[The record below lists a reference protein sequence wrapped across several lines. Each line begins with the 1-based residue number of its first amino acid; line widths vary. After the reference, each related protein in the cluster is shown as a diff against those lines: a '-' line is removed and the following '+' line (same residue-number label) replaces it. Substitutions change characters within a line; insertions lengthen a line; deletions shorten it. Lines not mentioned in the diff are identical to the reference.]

1 MNSIQKAI
9 QKLGGPAKA
18 AEVLRCSVQAVCF
31 YRDGKRRFPAE
42 LCPVVERH
50 LVGAVTCEELRP
62 DVDWAVLRRRRR
74 ASSKK
79 AA

>member
-1 MNSIQKAI
+1 MNPIQTAI

-18 AEVLRCSVQAVCF
+18 AEVLDCSVQAVCF

-62 DVDWAVLRRRRR
+62 DVDWQYLRGTQ
-74 ASSKK
+74 K